1 MDKKNMFAC
10 VDALERIEAYLD
22 GELDATEAT
31 ALEHHRKAC
40 PACAEE
46 LAWARRVRQELRA
59 LPPLECSPGVM
70 DSVMAAA
77 AGPPAVGTTAAEAPA
92 SESVLPFPQPTRS
105 TQRFAPWA
113 LRFAAAAAVVLAV
126 LAGALLLR
134 PTAPQTQFT
143 AAELAQAEKEARL
156 AFAYLST
163 IQRRAGHKIQQDVL
177 VKHVVGPPQQAL
189 SRIVE
194 LPQEATEE
202 NL

>member
-22 GELDATEAT
+22 GELEATEAT
-31 ALEHHRKAC
+31 ALEHHSNAC

-59 LPPLECSPGVM
+59 LPPLECPPGVM

-77 AGPPAVGTTAAEAPA
+77 AGPTATGTTGAEAA
-92 SESVLPFPQPTRS
+92 KSVLSFPQRPRS
-105 TQRFAPWA
+105 AQRFAPWA

-134 PTAPQTQFT
+134 PTAPRPQYT